1 MNENTKQLH
10 LFKAIS
16 GKAVH
21 VDFDGGELSSD
32 SGIILLREV
41 LEKLNLVEKV
51 AALLPDDRHPSYI
64 KHTTEN
70 LLTQRVLQIIAGYE
84 DGNDCN
90 ALRNDPV
97 FKIGCGKAS
106 ETDDPLASQPTM
118 CRFEHRIDNKTLVR
132 LARLQV
138 EFFTRSYDAPPEG
151 IILDFDDTEDQTY
164 GAQQLSLF
172 NGYYDS
178 VCYQPM
184 HIYEGK
190 SGKVIA
196 TILRPGKRPTGKEIA
211 KMIRRVVRLIRK
223 AWPNVGIVVRGDS
236 HYNGPEVLDICR
248 ELNLDQTLGLT
259 GNAVLKKAVQP
270 IVKQAEELFAL
281 DPKPFKLYHDFEY
294 QAGTWSEPERVI
306 AKIEYTEKLK
316 LNIRFVTTSFKN
328 ARRQFVYET
337 CYCGRG
343 QAELYIKEHKRQL
356 GSDRT
361 SSHLFAVNQFRLIFF
376 NLAYMALHY
385 FRDKY
390 LKNTCFAKA
399 DFNTIRLRLIKIA
412 GQIKE
417 LSTRIKVHLCS
428 SYPYQNEFRTIY
440 NSLTAYG

>member
-1 MNENTKQLH
+1 MDENTKQLH
-10 LFKAIS
+10 LFKTIS
-16 GKAVH
+16 GKEVH
-21 VDFDGGELSSD
+21 VNFDGGELSSD
-32 SGIILLREV
+32 SGVILVREV
-41 LEKLNLVEKV
+41 IERLGLIKKV
-51 AALLPDDRHPSYI
+51 ADLLPDDRHPSYV
-64 KHTTEN
+64 KHSTER

-84 DGNDCN
+84 DGNDCDV
-90 ALRNDPV
+90 LRNDPA
-97 FKIGCGKAS
+97 FKIGCNKTL

-118 CRFEHRIDNKTLVR
+118 CRFEHRIDSKTLIQ
-132 LARLQV
+132 LSRLQV
-138 EFFTRSYDAPPEG
+138 EFFTSSYDTPPEG
-151 IILDFDDTEDQTY
+151 IILDFDDTEDRTY

-172 NGYYDS
+172 NGYYNS

-196 TILRPGKRPTGKEIA
+196 TILRPGKRPTGQEIA

-223 AWPNVGIVVRGDS
+223 TWPTVGIMVRGDS
-236 HYNGPEVLDICR
+236 HYNGPDVLDICR
-248 ELNLDQTLGLT
+248 ELDLQYTLGLT
-259 GNAVLKKAVQP
+259 GNAVLKKAVAS
-270 IVKQAEELFAL
+270 IVKQAEDLFAV

-306 AKIEYTEKLK
+306 AKVEYTEKLK
-316 LNIRFVTTSFKN
+316 LNIRFITTGFKK
-328 ARRQFVYET
+328 ARRTFVYET

-343 QAELYIKEHKRQL
+343 QAELYIKEHKRHL

-376 NLAYMALHY
+376 NLAYMLLHY
-385 FRDKY
+385 LRDRH

-399 DFNTIRLRLIKIA
+399 DFNTIRLKLIKIA

-428 SYPYQNEFRTIY
+428 SYPYQNEFREIY
-440 NSLTAYG
+440 KSLIGYG